1 MTRGYQLMTTSA
13 IGSAVLGTMLV
24 AAGSA
29 NAAIGLGF
37 NAAPGTQTVVNLA
50 ANTVASNSNNVALI
64 QTNQCIAFSAGA
76 ANDWSV
82 GSTFVVNLPTGVTF
96 QQALTANAS
105 AGTLTLLA
113 GGTAGSSTAT
123 YSINQAATA
132 GDIVRIGCGTTA
144 GSSAGN
150 LFLTAAAYS
159 AANTTIAAATV
170 STTGGSANVTAG
182 TTVNLL
188 TSGQPITATV
198 ATAVAQTIDTGAT
211 NLGRGFATNATNL
224 AAARYATLA
233 TIAVANPATVN
244 AVGGASYTLPTATE
258 TVTVSGPFTGI
269 SRAYL
274 STAAC
279 VTTAGAAL
287 AAGAIVGT
295 ISGNTATFTAIP
307 TTPATFNTC
316 IENSGSTVLQA
327 GSYTVAAVSTL
338 STQSIL
344 GSTNTTVGTLAYNGT
359 ASTINYVTGGSAYQY
374 FLRVTNP
381 NSGTGQVFVVVTKDD
396 GTSFS
401 GSITTNLGANANA
414 LYSIATV
421 NAATGANLGASDRAR
436 IQLLLS
442 SGMTGTGILFN
453 TATGVVTAA
462 GGSLPPA

>member
-13 IGSAVLGTMLV
+13 IGSAVLGTMLL
-24 AAGSA
+24 ATGSA

-37 NAAPGTQTVVNLA
+37 NAAPGTQTVLNLA

-64 QTNQCIAFSAGA
+64 QTNQCISFSAGA
-76 ANDWSV
+76 ANDWTV

-96 QQALTANAS
+96 QQAVTANAS
-105 AGTLTLLA
+105 AGTLSLLA
-113 GGTAGSSTAT
+113 GGTAGSSSVT
-123 YSINQAATA
+123 YSINQAAAA
-132 GDIVRIGCGTTA
+132 GDIVRIGCSSTA

-150 LFLTAAAYS
+150 LFLTAPGYS
-159 AANTTIAAATV
+159 VANTTVAAATV
-170 STTGGSANVTAG
+170 STTSGTPVAAG

-211 NLGRGFATNATNL
+211 NLGRGFATNTTTA

-233 TIAVANPATVN
+233 QITVANPATIN

-258 TVTVSGPFTGI
+258 TVTISGPFSGI

-274 STAAC
+274 STAVC

-287 AAGAIVGT
+287 AAGAVVGT

-307 TTPATFNTC
+307 SAAAVFNTC

-327 GSYTVAAVSTL
+327 GSYTVAAVSSL

-344 GSTNTTVGTLAYNGT
+344 GSTNTTVGTLAYNGSAQT
-359 ASTINYVTGGSAYQY
+359 VNYVTGGSAYQY

-381 NSGTGQVFVVVTKDD
+381 NSGTGQVFVVVTKED

-414 LYSIATV
+414 LYSISDV
-421 NAATGANLGASDRAR
+421 NTATGANLGAADRAR
-436 IQLLLS
+436 VQLLLS

-462 GGSLPPA
+462 N

>member
-37 NAAPGTQTVVNLA
+37 NAAPGTVNTVNLA

-76 ANDWSV
+76 ANDWTV
-82 GSTFVVNLPTGVTF
+82 GSTFVVNLPSGVTF
-96 QQALTANAS
+96 QQAVTANAS
-105 AGTLTLLA
+105 AGALSLLA
-113 GGTAGSSTAT
+113 GGTAGSSSVT
-123 YSINQAATA
+123 YSINQAAAA
-132 GDIVRIGCGTTA
+132 GDIVRIGCASTA

-150 LFLTAAAYS
+150 LFLTAPAYS
-159 AANTTIAAATV
+159 AANTSIAAATV
-170 STTGGSANVTAG
+170 STTGGNVVTAG
-182 TTVNLL
+182 TVVNLL
-188 TSGQPITATV
+188 TSAQPITASV
-198 ATAVAQTIDTGAT
+198 ASSVAQTIDTGAT
-211 NLGRGFATNATNL
+211 NLGRGFAANNTNS
-224 AAARYATLA
+224 AAARYATLS
-233 TIAVANPATVN
+233 TIGIGQSAVVN

-258 TVTVSGPFTGI
+258 TVTISGPFSGI

-274 STAAC
+274 SVPAC

-287 AAGAIVGT
+287 ASGAVVGT

-307 TTPATFNTC
+307 STALTYNTC
-316 IENSGSTVLQA
+316 IENSGSTVLQP
-327 GSYTVAAVSTL
+327 GSFTVAAVSTL
-338 STQSIL
+338 STSSIVFT
-344 GSTNTTVGTLAYNGT
+344 TNTTVGTLAYNGT

-401 GSITTNLGANANA
+401 GSITTNLGANTNA

-421 NAATGANLGASDRAR
+421 NAATGANLGAADRAR
-436 IQLLLS
+436 VQLLLS

-453 TATGVVTAA
+453 TSTGVVTTA
-462 GGSLPPA
+462 GGSLPPG

>member
-1 MTRGYQLMTTSA
+1 MKRYNQLLTTSA
-13 IGSAVLGTMLV
+13 IGSAVLGTMLL
-24 AAGSA
+24 ATGSA

-64 QTNQCIAFSAGA
+64 QTNQCISFSAGA

-82 GSTFVVNLPTGVTF
+82 GSTFVVNLPSGVTF
-96 QQALTANAS
+96 QQAVTANAS
-105 AGTLTLLA
+105 AGTLSLLA
-113 GGTAGSSTAT
+113 GGTAGSSSVT
-123 YSINQAATA
+123 YSINQAAAA
-132 GDIVRIGCGTTA
+132 GDIVRIGCASTA
-144 GSSAGN
+144 SSSAGN

-159 AANTTIAAATV
+159 AANTTVAAATV
-170 STTGGSANVTAG
+170 STTGGGANVAAG

-211 NLGRGFATNATNL
+211 NLGRGFATNTTTA

-233 TIAVANPATVN
+233 QITIANPATVN
-244 AVGGASYTLPTATE
+244 AVGGSSYTLPTATE
-258 TVTVSGPFTGI
+258 TVTISGPFNGI

-287 AAGAIVGT
+287 AAGAVVGT

-307 TTPATFNTC
+307 STAQAFNTC

-327 GSYTVAAVSTL
+327 GSYTVAAVSSL

-381 NSGTGQVFVVVTKDD
+381 NSGAGQVFVVVTKDD

-401 GSITTNLGANANA
+401 GSITTNLGANTNA

-421 NAATGANLGASDRAR
+421 NAATGANLGAADRAR

-442 SGMTGTGILFN
+442 SGMTGMGILFN
-453 TATGVVTAA
+453 TSTGVVTAA